1 MANPTYSAIG
11 RWFWRLTKIASAI
24 AVVGGIIYWV
34 RFRPVAVTGHELSS
48 GEIVAE
54 VMGTGTLEARFKA
67 TVSPKI
73 SGRINKVLVD
83 QGERVTAG
91 QLLVTLDDVEL
102 SQQVAIAEAD
112 VETRKA
118 ALIRLETDIT
128 RAAAILEQARTNY
141 RRLSS
146 LIEQNAISR
155 DEMDKAAEAQ
165 AIAGSEAS
173 RADAA
178 LAEGR
183 KALIVAERRLDYEKT
198 KLADSQI
205 KAPFDGLIVS
215 RDRDPGDVVVP
226 GSPMLMLIS
235 TQQLWINAWVDE
247 TEMLA
252 LKPDQ
257 NAKVIFRSD
266 SGSSLP
272 GKLVRLGR
280 ETDRETREFIVDVEV
295 LELPTNWAVGQRAE
309 VFIETHR
316 KTDVVLIPG
325 RFVVSSD
332 GQAGVFINRDSVV
345 AWQPV
350 ELGLHG
356 RELVEVTSGLEAGQ
370 TVIMPKVAGQPLRSG
385 QRIAEQ

>member
-1 MANPTYSAIG
+1 MANKTFSAIG
-11 RWFWRLTKIASAI
+11 RWLWRFIKIAAVI
-24 AVVGGIIYWV
+24 AVIGGIIYWA
-34 RFRPVAVTGHELSS
+34 RFRPIVVIRQEVSKGS
-48 GEIVAE
+48 IVAE
-54 VMGTGTLEARFKA
+54 VMGTGTLEARIKA

-83 QGERVTAG
+83 QGDRVTAG

-102 SQQVAIAEAD
+102 TQQVAIAEAD
-112 VETRKA
+112 VETKKA
-118 ALIRLETDIT
+118 AIIRLETDIM
-128 RAAAILEQARTNY
+128 RAAAVLDQASTNY
-141 RRLSS
+141 NRLSG
-146 LIEQNAISR
+146 LIQQNAISR
-155 DEMDKAAEAQ
+155 DELDKAAEAK

-183 KALIVAERRLDYEKT
+183 KALIVAERRLDFEKT
-198 KLADSQI
+198 KLGDSQI

-247 TEMLA
+247 TEMSA
-252 LKPDQ
+252 LKPGQ

-266 SGSSLP
+266 SNFSRP
-272 GKLVRLGR
+272 AKLVRLGK

-295 LELPTNWAVGQRAE
+295 LELPANWAVGQRAE
-309 VFIETHR
+309 VFIETQG
-316 KTDVVLIPG
+316 KTGVVLLPG
-325 RFVVSSD
+325 RFVSSAA
-332 GQAGVFINRDSVV
+332 GQTGVFMDRDGVV

-350 ELGLHG
+350 ELGLRG
-356 RELVEVTSGLEAGQ
+356 REQVEVISGLQAGE
-370 TVIMPKVAGQPLRSG
+370 TVILPSVAGQQLRPG
-385 QRIAEQ
+385 QRIAEP

>member
-1 MANPTYSAIG
+1 MANKTFSAIG
-11 RWFWRLTKIASAI
+11 LWRFIKIAAVI
-24 AVVGGIIYWV
+24 AVIGGIIYWA
-34 RFRPVAVTGHELSS
+34 RFRPIAVTRHEVSD
-48 GEIVAE
+48 GPIVAE
-54 VMGTGTLEARFKA
+54 VMGTGTLEARIKA

-73 SGRINKVLVD
+73 SGRISNVLVD
-83 QGERVTAG
+83 QGDRVTAG
-91 QLLVTLDDVEL
+91 QLLVILDDIEL
-102 SQQVAIAEAD
+102 TQQVAIAEAD

-118 ALIRLETDIT
+118 AIIRLETDIT
-128 RAAAILEQARTNY
+128 RAAAVLDQADTNY

-146 LIEQNAISR
+146 LIQQNAISR
-155 DEMDKAAEAQ
+155 DELDKAAEAK
-165 AIAGSEAS
+165 AIAGSETS

-183 KALIVAERRLDYEKT
+183 KALIVADRRLDFEKT
-198 KLADSQI
+198 KLQDSQI
-205 KAPFDGLIVS
+205 KAPFDGMIVS

-247 TEMLA
+247 TEMSV
-252 LKPDQ
+252 LKPGQ

-266 SGSSLP
+266 SNSSLP
-272 GKLVRLGR
+272 AKLVRLGK

-309 VFIETHR
+309 VFIETQR
-316 KTDVVLIPG
+316 KEEVVLLPG
-325 RFVVSSD
+325 RFVSSV
-332 GQAGVFINRDSVV
+332 AEKTGVFIDRDGVV

-356 RELVEVTSGLEAGQ
+356 RELVEVTSGLQAGE
-370 TVIMPKVAGQPLRSG
+370 TVILPNVAGQQLRPG